1 MISVNLMGDVRSTN
15 ISLRRF
21 NTLKGPT
28 LTTRSRRRHS
38 CLVKEMKTLRMPVNR
53 AAGMCTELPGLVE
66 QLMVTPA
73 GSVWDLA
80 VWEACGVSAPT

>member
-1 MISVNLMGDVRSTN
+1 
-15 ISLRRF
+15 
-21 NTLKGPT
+21 
-28 LTTRSRRRHS
+28 
-38 CLVKEMKTLRMPVNR
+38 MPVNR